1 MTFSKI
7 VSQNLFGHLN
17 LFWKVNLKKPICY
30 LVKTLCYSCSN
41 QYGPPPVT
49 NTIYLSYKS
58 FRSCVPT
65 LYWGQWESTPDNPA
79 SKIQ

>member
-1 MTFSKI
+1 MRPKS
-7 VSQNLFGHLN
+7 NLDTILPGGISFN
-17 LFWKVNLKKPICY
+17 SIDCY
-30 LVKTLCYSCSN
+30 LVKTLCYSCLN

>member
-1 MTFSKI
+1 MPSFHEGILMLSDLGVFLLI
-7 VSQNLFGHLN
+7 D
-17 LFWKVNLKKPICY
+17 CC
-30 LVKTLCYSCSN
+30 LVKTLCYSCLN

-65 LYWGQWESTPDNPA
+65 LYWGQWERAPENPA
-79 SKIQ
+79 SKILYSKRP